1 MAADLNAVKSHI
13 NLRGQKLHLSS
24 IVSHQSHRAPD
35 RFQESVLFSLCF
47 RKICIEVSSLY
58 SVCSMPNIKGFACQT
73 MPFHLESTV
82 TENYWRI
89 LCVFVCVGGSLLYL
103 CADCIWLDWKKWK
116 KKNHDNNS
124 QSMCIIYHSLSG
136 NNMAFNNWMWA

>member
-58 SVCSMPNIKGFACQT
+58 SVCSMSNIKGFACQT

-89 LCVFVCVGGSLLYL
+89 LCVFVCVVALYFIYAL
-103 CADCIWLDWKKWK
+103 TVFGWIGKSEKKQMK
-116 KKNHDNNS
+116 KKKSRQQQSAHVHNLS
-124 QSMCIIYHSLSG
+124 QPIWEQYG
-136 NNMAFNNWMWA
+136 F

>member
-24 IVSHQSHRAPD
+24 IVSHQSHRALE
-35 RFQESVLFSLCF
+35 RFQESVLFSSCF

-58 SVCSMPNIKGFACQT
+58 SVCSMSNIKGFACQT

-89 LCVFVCVGGSLLYL
+89 LFVCVVAHYSIYALTVFGWIGKSE
-103 CADCIWLDWKKWK
+103 KKE
-116 KKNHDNNS
+116 KNHYNNS
-124 QSMCIIYHSLSG
+124 ECMCIIYHSLSG